1 MKAKHYKSGE
11 VGANIVFLLVAMF
24 FLTSSFFIDAG
35 NSQALS
41 SPKIVPILLSTV
53 MVFCAVLSLLEA
65 IKTRQASKVTENVFQ
80 MRVLAYVGVFFVYV
94 GALFLLPFWLASAA
108 FLLFSFLYWKSLPV
122 VKAVVASVA
131 VVAVSITL
139 FAKVFYIDF

>member
-1 MKAKHYKSGE
+1 MRSVRYKSGE

-53 MVFCAVLSLLEA
+53 MLFCAVLSLLEA

-94 GALFLLPFWLASAA
+94 GALFLLPFWLASVA
-108 FLLFSFLYWKSLPV
+108 FLLFSFLYWKSLPP
-122 VKAVVASVA
+122 VKSILASA
-131 VVAVSITL
+131 GVVAVSMTL

>member
-53 MVFCAVLSLLEA
+53 MLFCAVLSLLEA

-80 MRVLAYVGVFFVYV
+80 MRVLAYVGVYFVYV
-94 GALFLLPFWLASAA
+94 GALFLLPFWLASVA
-108 FLLFSFLYWKSLPV
+108 FLLFSFLYWKSLPP
-122 VKAVVASVA
+122 VKSILASA
-131 VVAVSITL
+131 GVVAVSMTL

>member
-1 MKAKHYKSGE
+1 MKAVRYKSGE

-35 NSQALS
+35 NSQALA
-41 SPKIVPILLSTV
+41 SPKIVPLLLSTV
-53 MVFCAVLSLLEA
+53 MVACAVLSLLEA

-80 MRVLAYVGVFFVYV
+80 PRVLAYVGVFFVYI

-108 FLLFSFLYWKSLPV
+108 FLLFSFLYWKSLPP
-122 VKAVVASVA
+122 VKAALASVV
-131 VVAVSITL
+131 VVAVSMTL

>member
-1 MKAKHYKSGE
+1 MKAVRYKSGE
-11 VGANIVFLLVAMF
+11 VGANIVFLLVSMF

-35 NSQALS
+35 NSQALA
-41 SPKIVPILLSTV
+41 SPKIVPLLLSTV
-53 MVFCAVLSLLEA
+53 MVACAVLSLLEA

-80 MRVLAYVGVFFVYV
+80 PRVLAYVGVFFVYI

-108 FLLFSFLYWKSLPV
+108 FLLFSFLYWKSLPP
-122 VKAVVASVA
+122 VKAALASVV
-131 VVAVSITL
+131 VVAVSMTL